1 MGLFNDRIQRDG
13 KTQIPVWFMRQ
24 AGRYHAHYQNI
35 RKDHEFMKKNPQL
48 AHEITHGGRWTNLTL
63 MRQSYLVTFSFH

>member
-35 RKDHEFMKKNPQL
+35 EKTM
-48 AHEITHGGRWTNLTL
+48 
-63 MRQSYLVTFSFH
+63 SS

>member
-1 MGLFNDRIQRDG
+1 MGLFSDRIQRDD

-35 RKDHEFMKKNPQL
+35 RKDHEFMSMCKNPQL
-48 AHEITHGGRWTNLTL
+48 AHEITLNSW
-63 MRQSYLVTFSFH
+63 SFLIF